1 MARLIPQPLP
11 PAVRADPGRAAERKV
26 YEAFHDSAP
35 EEAIIFFSRSW
46 LGRPNPG
53 KPPVEGEADF
63 VVAHPDHGILIIE
76 VKGGRVR
83 YDAAK
88 DSWYSRDRHGR
99 DHLVDNPFHQAV
111 RTKHALI
118 TKIKQIPAWR
128 GKWIDAGHGVI
139 FPDVARPDG
148 RLGTDFVHEVTA
160 FSEDLSWLDKW
171 LETAF
176 NYWSGPDDV
185 EGRFGHRGMQMI
197 EELLGASFELKHPL
211 ATDIADDE
219 HQILRL
225 TEDQFNV
232 LDLLTGRR
240 RVGISGGAGTGKTM
254 LAMEKARRL
263 AGEGFKTLLTCYN
276 RPLAD
281 FLASAAKNSG
291 NLTVMNFHTLCY
303 EMGIKAD
310 CIEAVPEGESP
321 SREYFEDHLPA
332 ALVSAM
338 ECRPEEKFDA
348 IVVDEGQDFTG
359 EWWTALQLALSD
371 PDQGIL
377 YVFFDDNQRL
387 YRNTDALPRDLD
399 VFPLTKNLRN
409 TKPIHNLAN
418 NYYAG
423 WKLDA
428 AGPEGREPEFIEAGS
443 DSAVRSEVSRC
454 LHRLVREEKV
464 HPEDIAVLTGR
475 SRDKSILGKEDVIG
489 AFSICCGETPE
500 RGKVVFDSIRRF
512 KGLERPVIILAELE
526 EVLDSPEI
534 LYVGITRANAHLVVV
549 GRREVIEAL
558 REHPKG

>member
-11 PAVRADPGRAAERKV
+11 PAVRADPGKAAERKV
-26 YEAFHDSAP
+26 YEAFDTSAP
-35 EEAIIFFSRSW
+35 EEVLIFFSRSW
-46 LGRPNPG
+46 LGRPAPG
-53 KPPVEGEADF
+53 RPPAEGEADF
-63 VVAHPDHGILIIE
+63 VIAHPEHGILVVE

-83 YDAAK
+83 YEAGADR
-88 DSWYSRDRHGR
+88 WYSRDRHGR
-99 DHLVDNPFHQAV
+99 EHPVDNPFQQAV

-118 TKIKQIPAWR
+118 AKIKQLPAWK

-139 FPDVARPDG
+139 FPDVSRPAG

-176 NYWSGPDDV
+176 GYWSGQKAQR
-185 EGRFGHRGMQMI
+185 RFGQPGMRMI
-197 EELLGASFELKHPL
+197 ESLLGASFELKHPL
-211 ATDIADDE
+211 SADIAEDE
-219 HQILRL
+219 RQILHL

-263 AGEGFKTLLTCYN
+263 ASEGFRTLLTCYN

-281 FLASAAKNSG
+281 FLAAAAGSVRD
-291 NLTVMNFHTLCY
+291 LTVMNFHTLCY
-303 EMGIKAD
+303 EMGLKARCLAPRD
-310 CIEAVPEGESP
+310 EGRTP
-321 SREYFEDHLPA
+321 PAEYFEKDLPA
-332 ALVSAM
+332 ALVSALQCM
-338 ECRPEEKFDA
+338 PEERFDA
-348 IVVDEGQDFTG
+348 VIVDEGQDFAG

-371 PDQGIL
+371 PEQGML

-387 YRNTDALPRDLD
+387 YHHTDALPEDLD

-409 TKPIHNLAN
+409 TKPIHRLASA
-418 NYYAG
+418 YYRG

-428 AGPEGREPEFIEAGS
+428 AGPDGREPEYIIAVS
-443 DSAVRSEVSRC
+443 DPIVVREVSRY

-464 HPEDIAVLTGR
+464 HPEDVAVLTGR
-475 SRDKSILGKEDVIG
+475 SRDKSALGREDVIG
-489 AFSICCGETPE
+489 AFSTCCGEAPE

-512 KGLERPVIILAELE
+512 KGLERPVVVLVELE
-526 EVLDSPEI
+526 DVLDSPEI
-534 LYVGITRANAHLVVV
+534 LYVGITRANAHLAVV
-549 GRREVIEAL
+549 GSSEVVRAL
-558 REHPKG
+558 REPGV